1 MLGEFLKRV
10 KKIKVLNAKGVEE
23 SYSIILDTESK
34 MVSFEPKVYAMH
46 PKLRE
51 ILQAANDFA
60 VEVMGKEKDSGIDFE
75 S

>member
-1 MLGEFLKRV
+1 MKRV